1 MSPRKAPK
9 GGRMSAYLE
18 VHAETESCFDIR
30 FRGQSYALSRR
41 RGGGWEL
48 MEIGGEGSDIILKHT
63 SSLGALA
70 DVLLL
75 FEEKLKRTNGRERRK
90 VES

>member
-1 MSPRKAPK
+1 
-9 GGRMSAYLE
+9 
-18 VHAETESCFDIR
+18 
-30 FRGQSYALSRR
+30 
-41 RGGGWEL
+41 

-70 DVLLL
+70 DVLILL
-75 FEEKLKRTNGRERRK
+75 EEKLKRTDGRERRK